1 MLTGKQQQLLL
12 YINKH
17 LTQNGVAPS
26 FEEMKRAVNLKSKSG
41 IHRLIT
47 SLEERGFIKRLKHK
61 ARAMAI
67 TKSLG
72 FDKDNTNETNK
83 SIINYDDDLNKETKE
98 PIKTIKINSSLIIG
112 EGATIKGVLIEENE
126 ITVKGA
132 VDGDIQCKNL
142 IVGKTGS
149 IKGKIKA
156 DTLYV
161 EGSIEGEIN
170 VKELLKLMSSSYVSG
185 KMSYGS
191 LQINE
196 GGKLLGELEFKDKNI
211 IQEEFKDWKTI

>member
-1 MLTGKQQQLLL
+1 MSLL
-12 YINKH
+12 K
-17 LTQNGVAPS
+17 
-26 FEEMKRAVNLKSKSG
+26 LKSKTEP
-41 IHRLIT
+41 LY
-47 SLEERGFIKRLKHK
+47 
-61 ARAMAI
+61 
-67 TKSLG
+67 
-72 FDKDNTNETNK
+72 TNK
-83 SIINYDDDLNKETKE
+83 SIINYDDDLNKEIKE
-98 PIKTIKINSSLIIG
+98 PIKPIKINSSLIIG
-112 EGATIKGVLIEENE
+112 EGATIKGEIIEENE
-126 ITVKGA
+126 ITVNGS

>member
-1 MLTGKQQQLLL
+1 MSLL
-12 YINKH
+12 K
-17 LTQNGVAPS
+17 
-26 FEEMKRAVNLKSKSG
+26 LKSKTEPL
-41 IHRLIT
+41 H
-47 SLEERGFIKRLKHK
+47 
-61 ARAMAI
+61 
-67 TKSLG
+67 
-72 FDKDNTNETNK
+72 TNK
-83 SIINYDDDLNKETKE
+83 SIINYDDDPNKEIKE

-112 EGATIKGVLIEENE
+112 EGATIKGEIVEENE
-126 ITVKGA
+126 ITVNGS

>member
-1 MLTGKQQQLLL
+1 MSLL
-12 YINKH
+12 K
-17 LTQNGVAPS
+17 
-26 FEEMKRAVNLKSKSG
+26 LKSKTEP
-41 IHRLIT
+41 LY
-47 SLEERGFIKRLKHK
+47 
-61 ARAMAI
+61 
-67 TKSLG
+67 
-72 FDKDNTNETNK
+72 TNK
-83 SIINYDDDLNKETKE
+83 SIINYDDDLNKEIKE

-112 EGATIKGVLIEENE
+112 EGATIKGEIIEENE
-126 ITVKGA
+126 ITVNGS

>member
-1 MLTGKQQQLLL
+1 MSLL
-12 YINKH
+12 K
-17 LTQNGVAPS
+17 
-26 FEEMKRAVNLKSKSG
+26 LKSKTEP
-41 IHRLIT
+41 LY
-47 SLEERGFIKRLKHK
+47 
-61 ARAMAI
+61 
-67 TKSLG
+67 
-72 FDKDNTNETNK
+72 TNK
-83 SIINYDDDLNKETKE
+83 SIINHDDDLNKEINE

-112 EGATIKGVLIEENE
+112 EGATIKGEIIEENE
-126 ITVKGA
+126 ITVNGS

>member
-1 MLTGKQQQLLL
+1 MSLL
-12 YINKH
+12 K
-17 LTQNGVAPS
+17 
-26 FEEMKRAVNLKSKSG
+26 LKSKTEP
-41 IHRLIT
+41 LY
-47 SLEERGFIKRLKHK
+47 
-61 ARAMAI
+61 
-67 TKSLG
+67 
-72 FDKDNTNETNK
+72 TNK
-83 SIINYDDDLNKETKE
+83 NIINYDDDFNKEIKE
-98 PIKTIKINSSLIIG
+98 PINKIKVKSSLIIG
-112 EGATIKGVLIEENE
+112 EGATIKGEIVEENE
-126 ITVKGA
+126 ITINGY

-161 EGSIEGEIN
+161 EGSIEGEIT

-211 IQEEFKDWKTI
+211 IQEEFKDWKSI

>member
-1 MLTGKQQQLLL
+1 MSLL
-12 YINKH
+12 K
-17 LTQNGVAPS
+17 
-26 FEEMKRAVNLKSKSG
+26 LKSKTEPLHS
-41 IHRLIT
+41 
-47 SLEERGFIKRLKHK
+47 
-61 ARAMAI
+61 
-67 TKSLG
+67 
-72 FDKDNTNETNK
+72 NK
-83 SIINYDDDLNKETKE
+83 SIINSDDYLNKEIKE

-112 EGATIKGVLIEENE
+112 EGATIKGEIIEENE
-126 ITVKGA
+126 ITVNGS

-185 KMSYGS
+185 KISYGS

-211 IQEEFKDWKTI
+211 IQEEFKDWKTL

>member
-1 MLTGKQQQLLL
+1 MSLLKLKTKTEPL
-12 YINKH
+12 Y
-17 LTQNGVAPS
+17 
-26 FEEMKRAVNLKSKSG
+26 
-41 IHRLIT
+41 
-47 SLEERGFIKRLKHK
+47 
-61 ARAMAI
+61 
-67 TKSLG
+67 
-72 FDKDNTNETNK
+72 TNK
-83 SIINYDDDLNKETKE
+83 SIINYDDDLNKEIKE

-112 EGATIKGVLIEENE
+112 EGATIKGEINEENE
-126 ITVKGA
+126 ITVNGS